1 MTDNE
6 FSTYP
11 LSVTI
16 AAESL
21 MDSSTSRYRGTD
33 SIWSLMAIDH
43 LMFSHSSTSATSTYA
58 DLGRGGGI
66 SYMHGRTTAHAAPEK
81 GDENTIR

>member
-21 MDSSTSRYRGTD
+21 MYSVKILHFFLRELPGIVEQILFALRCTST
-33 SIWSLMAIDH
+33 
-43 LMFSHSSTSATSTYA
+43 TSAYA
-58 DLGRGGGI
+58 YLGRGRGI
-66 SYMHGRTTAHAAPEK
+66 SYMHGRTTAHEAPEK
-81 GDENTIR
+81 GDENTM